1 MRKLSFFIIIYAVF
15 VLVLSFSIYKTLSP
29 NELGQTYSYLYESLD
44 LYLNKIESNMNEIT
58 ISNDE
63 WDWVEL
69 KEINTEDEQLKNTYN
84 LLISDI
90 RTYYLSF
97 SNSKS
102 ERNNNIS
109 LLNFKDKTR
118 ITDKELSDLSNNDN
132 YLENFDKYN
141 SMILSNDQT
150 RAEKIKAQINIIIDY
165 DKEES
170 AYKDFGQLLYD
181 ELVTTSKIASLSSWL
196 KTEYYSNLE

>member
-150 RAEKIKAQINIIIDY
+150 RAERIKAQINIIVDY

>member
-44 LYLNKIESNMNEIT
+44 LYLNKIESNMNGIT

-97 SNSKS
+97 CNSKS
-102 ERNNNIS
+102 ERNNNLS

-150 RAEKIKAQINIIIDY
+150 RAERIKAQINIIIDY

-196 KTEYYSNLE
+196 KTEYYSNLQ

>member
-118 ITDKELSDLSNNDN
+118 ITDKELSDLSNNEN

-150 RAEKIKAQINIIIDY
+150 RAERIKAQINIIIDY
-165 DKEES
+165 DKEEF

-196 KTEYYSNLE
+196 KTEYYSNLQ

>member
-1 MRKLSFFIIIYAVF
+1 MKKLSFFIIIYAVF

-29 NELGQTYSYLYESLD
+29 NKLGQTYSYLYEALD
-44 LYLNKIESNMNEIT
+44 HHLNIIETNMNEIS

-63 WDWVEL
+63 WNWAEL
-69 KEINTEDEQLKNTYN
+69 KEINTEDQQLKNTYN

-97 SNSKS
+97 SNL
-102 ERNNNIS
+102 ENARNDNIS
-109 LLNFKDKTR
+109 LLSFKDKTR
-118 ITDKELSDLSNNDN
+118 ITDKELSDLSNKDN
-132 YLENFDKYN
+132 YFENFDKYN

-150 RAEKIKAQINIIIDY
+150 RCERIKAQINIIIDY
-165 DKEES
+165 NKEES

-181 ELVTTSKIASLSSWL
+181 KLVTTSKIASLSSWL